1 MAHMLERRGM
11 GLKKLTKG
19 ESATAVVRAAQYWNP
34 TGIEI
39 GYLEAYAVE
48 AEGEW
53 DDWGRR
59 SDADGQPGNFFQE
72 LFQGAKRC
80 GEAQWFQLVGSVGA
94 SDDRMVPLG
103 TFARWT
109 SHSLE
114 AGELFLFAN
123 DAPGFYWNNA
133 GELKVRITR
142 IS

>member
-1 MAHMLERRGM
+1 MDQVLERRPM
-11 GLKKLTKG
+11 ALRKLAKG

-53 DDWGRR
+53 EDWGRR
-59 SDADGQPGNFFQE
+59 SDADGQAGSFIQE
-72 LFQGAKRC
+72 LFRGAKRC
-80 GEAQWFQLVGSVGA
+80 GEAQWFQLVGSVGG
-94 SDDRMVPLG
+94 SDQRLVPLG

-109 SHSLE
+109 SRSLE
-114 AGELFLFAN
+114 PGELFLFAN

-133 GELKVRITR
+133 GELTVRITR
-142 IS
+142 VG